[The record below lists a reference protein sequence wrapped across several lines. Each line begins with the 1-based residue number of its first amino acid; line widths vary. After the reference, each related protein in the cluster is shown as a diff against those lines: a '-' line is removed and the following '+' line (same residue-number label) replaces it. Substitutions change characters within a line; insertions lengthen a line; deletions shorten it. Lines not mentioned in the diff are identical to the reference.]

1 MLVLVLVGVGC
12 VLALCLMRF
21 VRLCI
26 CVCVV
31 GSGLVLDVRI
41 AYVFGM
47 RLLGTMSIRCVC
59 VVFGFSCLL

>member
-26 CVCVV
+26 CFCVV

-41 AYVFGM
+41 AYVFCM
-47 RLLGTMSIRCVC
+47 RLFGTMSIRCFC